1 MSELIRFGISIEQSL
16 LTKFD
21 DLIQSRSYENRSEA
35 IRDLIRKEL
44 VGEQWQQPNAA
55 AVGTITIIYDHHV
68 RELTEVLTSIQHDHE
83 TAIIASTHVHLDH
96 HNCLEVIIVKGK
108 TSDIRTLADQ
118 LISLKGVKHGQLSM
132 TSSGDIG

>member
-21 DLIQSRSYENRSEA
+21 ELIQARSYENRSEA

-44 VGEQWQQPNAA
+44 VHEQWQQDDADT
-55 AVGTITIIYDHHV
+55 VGTITIVYDHHV
-68 RELTEVLTSIQHDHE
+68 RELTELLTSIQHDSE
-83 TAIIASTHVHLDH
+83 KSIVAATHVHLDH
-96 HNCLEVIIVKGK
+96 HNCLEVIIVRGK
-108 TSDIRTLADQ
+108 TADIRMLADQ

-132 TSSGDIG
+132 TTAGNIS